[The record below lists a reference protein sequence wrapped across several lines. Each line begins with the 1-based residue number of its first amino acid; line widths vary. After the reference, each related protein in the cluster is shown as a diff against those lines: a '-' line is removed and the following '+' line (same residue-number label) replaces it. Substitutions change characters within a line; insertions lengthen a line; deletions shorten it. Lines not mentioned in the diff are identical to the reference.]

1 MDYGEILGTAWKTI
15 WKHKVLWIFGILA
28 GCARGAAVAEPVV
41 AAAGGTILIRG
52 SSSSPE
58 LQRYMGYMANIG
70 QWVVNNLWV
79 VVALALLLVVLII
92 LAIFLGIIG
101 RIALI
106 RGVFRVDGG
115 AERLAFGEL
124 FQESRPFF
132 WRVFGLSIAV
142 GVAFLIVLA
151 PIITVGA
158 LTAGIGFLCLLPLIC
173 LLVPLAWIAGV
184 IVQQADAA
192 MVIEDLSLMDG
203 VRRAWTL
210 AKKNLGPLL
219 IIWLITIVIG
229 FVGGILIALPLLIV
243 AIPAAIAFAAS
254 GWQFSTT
261 PLIIGGVCLAAYIP
275 ILLVA
280 NGILTAYLQS
290 DLGANVSRLTQTKK
304 EEQTPPA
311 LPANA

>member
-28 GCARGAAVAEPVV
+28 GCARGGGG
-41 AAAGGTILIRG
+41 GGTGGGSGWRNNLDSG
-52 SSSSPE
+52 SSASPE
-58 LQRYMGYMANIG
+58 IQRYMANIG
-70 QWVVNNLWV
+70 QWIVNNLWV
-79 VVALALLLVVLII
+79 VVALALLFVVLII
-92 LAIFLGIIG
+92 LAIFLGTIG

-124 FQESRPFF
+124 FQESRAFF

-142 GVAFLIVLA
+142 GLAFLIVLA
-151 PIITVGA
+151 PIIAVGA
-158 LTAGIGFLCLLPLIC
+158 LTAGVGFLCLLPVIC

-184 IVQQADAA
+184 IVQQADVAI
-192 MVIEDLSLMDG
+192 VTEDLSLMDG
-203 VRRAWTL
+203 ARRAWIL

-219 IIWLITIVIG
+219 IIWLITVVIG
-229 FVGGILIALPLLIV
+229 FVGGILIALPVLIV
-243 AIPAAIAFAAS
+243 VIPAAIAFAA
-254 GWQFSTT
+254 GGGQFSTT
-261 PLIIGGVCLAAYIP
+261 PLIIGGLCLVVYLP

-290 DLGANVSRLTQTKK
+290 VWALTYLRLTKIKK

-311 LPANA
+311 LPSNA